1 MGCARMFHHSRET
14 CGRAFV
20 QSDRP
25 TGGRAFCLQDK
36 VGIRGA
42 EINGSSPA
50 GMHGRAKTTGTDA
63 MIFGRN
69 SRLRIAL
76 PDGCARSGASARGS
90 AALPASGLVRLMMVL
105 LVALIAGTGFARTA
119 AAGYAALIVEA
130 ETGRVLYAKNADVRN
145 YPASLTKMMTLYMTF
160 EALKAKRLTMD
171 QALPVSAR
179 AAGMAPTK
187 LGLRAGQTIKV
198 EDAIYGLI
206 TKSANDAAVVLAE
219 ALGGSEI
226 AFARMM
232 TAKARKLGM
241 DKTTFQ
247 NANGLPNRH
256 QFSTARDM
264 ATLAVHLMNDFP
276 REYAM
281 FSTKS
286 YNYKGQ
292 PLRNHNRMLS
302 SYTGTD
308 GIKTGYTRASGFNI
322 VVSAVRNDHRL
333 IGVIFGGSSA
343 ASRDQTVAGLLDKA
357 FVRLAAESPAERQ
370 RAIAQARAR
379 GELQIARLDRD
390 LDDIG
395 GASVKVASISAAQI
409 AAAERDMTGEAAIAA
424 VDEDDAEFGNDAAP
438 QATVQTAAL
447 DVPAATPVAATPV
460 AAAPVAAAPVATA
473 PVAAAP
479 APQPVAQ
486 GDTQYAAI
494 APKPRVFDTQGRWGI
509 QFGAFGRV
517 DAAQGLVTRAQDL
530 LPADLRAGA
539 QTAVEP
545 HSVGGRYIYRAR
557 MMGFEGERP
566 ARQACALL
574 DKRGIACILVPP
586 ITALSA
592 AG

>member
-1 MGCARMFHHSRET
+1 MT
-14 CGRAFV
+14 
-20 QSDRP
+20 
-25 TGGRAFCLQDK
+25 
-36 VGIRGA
+36 
-42 EINGSSPA
+42 
-50 GMHGRAKTTGTDA
+50 
-63 MIFGRN
+63 FGRN

-76 PDGCARSGASARGS
+76 PDGCARPGAAARGF
-90 AALPASGLVRLMMVL
+90 AALPARTLVRLMMVL
-105 LVALIAGTGFARTA
+105 LVALIAGTSFARTA

-187 LGLRAGQTIKV
+187 LGLRAGQTIRV

-292 PLRNHNRMLS
+292 ALRNHNRMLS

-322 VVSAVRNDHRL
+322 VVSAVRDDNRL

-343 ASRDQTVAGLLDKA
+343 ASRDQAVAGLLDKA

-379 GELQIARLDRD
+379 GELQIAKLERD

-395 GASVKVASISAAQI
+395 GASVKVASISDAQVR
-409 AAAERDMTGEAAIAA
+409 AAEREMTGEAAIAA
-424 VDEDDAEFGNDAAP
+424 VDEDDAEFGSDAAP

-447 DVPAATPVAATPV
+447 EVP
-460 AAAPVAAAPVATA
+460 AAAPVAAAPVAATPVA
-473 PVAAAP
+473 AVAAAP

-530 LPADLRAGA
+530 LPADLRGGA

-545 HSVGGRYIYRAR
+545 HAIGGRYIYRAR

>member
-1 MGCARMFHHSRET
+1 
-14 CGRAFV
+14 
-20 QSDRP
+20 
-25 TGGRAFCLQDK
+25 
-36 VGIRGA
+36 
-42 EINGSSPA
+42 
-50 GMHGRAKTTGTDA
+50 

-76 PDGCARSGASARGS
+76 PDGCARPGAFARRP
-90 AALPASGLVRLMMVL
+90 AALPAIGLVRLMMVL

-187 LGLRAGQTIKV
+187 LGLRAGQTIRV

-286 YNYKGQ
+286 YSYKGQ
-292 PLRNHNRMLS
+292 ALRNHNRMLS

-322 VVSAVRNDHRL
+322 VVSAVRDDHRL

-343 ASRDQTVAGLLDKA
+343 ASRDQAVAGLLDKA

-379 GELQIARLDRD
+379 GELQIAKLERD

-395 GASVKVASISAAQI
+395 GASVKVASISDAQVR
-409 AAAERDMTGEAAIAA
+409 AAEREMTGEAAIAA
-424 VDEDDAEFGNDAAP
+424 VDEDDAEFGSDAAP

-447 DVPAATPVAATPV
+447 EVPATAPVAAAPVAATPV
-460 AAAPVAAAPVATA
+460 AA
-473 PVAAAP
+473 VAAAP

-530 LPADLRAGA
+530 LPADLRGGA

-545 HSVGGRYIYRAR
+545 HAIGGRYIYRAR

>member
-1 MGCARMFHHSRET
+1 
-14 CGRAFV
+14 
-20 QSDRP
+20 
-25 TGGRAFCLQDK
+25 
-36 VGIRGA
+36 
-42 EINGSSPA
+42 
-50 GMHGRAKTTGTDA
+50 

-76 PDGCARSGASARGS
+76 PDGCARPGAFARRP
-90 AALPASGLVRLMMVL
+90 AALPAIGLVRLMMVL

-187 LGLRAGQTIKV
+187 LGLRAGQTIRV

-286 YNYKGQ
+286 YSYKGQ
-292 PLRNHNRMLS
+292 ALRNHNRMLS

-322 VVSAVRNDHRL
+322 VVSAVRDDHRL

-343 ASRDQTVAGLLDKA
+343 ASRDQAVAGLLDKA

-379 GELQIARLDRD
+379 GELQIAKLERD

-395 GASVKVASISAAQI
+395 GASVKVASISDAQVR
-409 AAAERDMTGEAAIAA
+409 AAEREMTGEAAIAA
-424 VDEDDAEFGNDAAP
+424 VDEDDAEFGSDAAP

-447 DVPAATPVAATPV
+447 EVPAT
-460 AAAPVAAAPVATA
+460 APVAAAPIAA
-473 PVAAAP
+473 VAAAP

-530 LPADLRAGA
+530 LPADLRGGA

-545 HSVGGRYIYRAR
+545 HAIGGRYIYRAR
-557 MMGFEGERP
+557 MMGFEGERS